1 MPLLNSEYLSNWYTL
16 SFDNVGICIAESF
29 SQAKVQEASPKG
41 AIQGDI
47 GTHIMDIGGKYYT
60 STVSAPVLI
69 GYTDANVTDVF
80 DLIGY
85 FTTAQSN
92 TVVYGDSAYLME
104 SAQIEVSAD
113 AVKATASFQG
123 DRRIDLATYVT
134 SAPDNLYART
144 ARFYDVRFQI
154 GKIGGYYFIGNILS
168 GNINIKFDIDKVY
181 VLGKAADQNPQAP
194 NFAIRGYSATGNIKL
209 AITPE
214 DYANYLDNTNLITGS
229 EQLQGQLITAPLLG
243 DSAYA
248 GAMLEIAPF
257 VTNGRKM
264 ILGSYAVIT
273 KIDFNMQQNNIITAN
288 VEFASYFNKDSTI
301 VTNI

>member
-69 GYTDANVTDVF
+69 GYTNAEVTDVF

-154 GKIGGYYFIGNILS
+154 GKIGGVYFIGNILS

-181 VLGKAADQNPQAP
+181 VLGKDADKNPQAP

-209 AITPE
+209 AITPQ
-214 DYANYLDNTNLITGS
+214 DYANFLDNDLEITGT
-229 EQLQGQLITAPLLG
+229 EQLQGQLRTAPLLG

-257 VTNGRKM
+257 VTDGRKM

-288 VEFASYFNKDSTI
+288 VEFASYFNKDSII

>member
-85 FTTAQSN
+85 FATAQSN
-92 TVVYGDSAYLME
+92 TVVYADSAYLME

-154 GKIGGYYFIGNILS
+154 GKIGGFYFIGNILS
-168 GNINIKFDIDKVY
+168 GNISIKFDIDKVY
-181 VLGKAADQNPQAP
+181 VLGKSADQNPQAP

-214 DYANYLDNTNLITGS
+214 DYANYLDNADLITGS

-243 DSAYA
+243 DSNYT
-248 GAMLEIAPF
+248 GAML
-257 VTNGRKM
+257 
-264 ILGSYAVIT
+264 
-273 KIDFNMQQNNIITAN
+273 
-288 VEFASYFNKDSTI
+288 
-301 VTNI
+301 

>member
-69 GYTDANVTDVF
+69 GYTNAEVTDVF

-154 GKIGGYYFIGNILS
+154 GKIGGVYFIGNILS

-181 VLGKAADQNPQAP
+181 VLGKDADKNPQAP

-209 AITPE
+209 AITPQA
-214 DYANYLDNTNLITGS
+214 YANFLDNDLEITGT
-229 EQLQGQLITAPLLG
+229 EQLQGQLRTAPLLG

-257 VTNGRKM
+257 VTDGRKM

-288 VEFASYFNKDSTI
+288 VEFASYFNKDSII